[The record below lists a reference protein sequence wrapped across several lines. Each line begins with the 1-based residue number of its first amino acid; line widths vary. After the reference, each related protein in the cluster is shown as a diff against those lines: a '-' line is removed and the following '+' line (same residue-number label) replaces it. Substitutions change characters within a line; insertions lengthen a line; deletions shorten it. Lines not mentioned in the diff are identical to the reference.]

1 MASSQSSQTLYVCR
15 VSQNEDEHSFS
26 GKLYTEKIEK
36 MRLNSYRSNKHKD
49 SGFDLFCPRKLICEA
64 GKTTKIKMGV
74 KCALYNTTNCGEVP
88 MPYFMFPRSSISKIP
103 LRLANNVGIID
114 SGYRGELMA
123 VVDNISDK
131 DYIIE
136 QGQRL
141 FQLCTGDLT
150 PFYNVKLVDELDQ
163 TTRGE
168 GGFGSTGM

>member
-1 MASSQSSQTLYVCR
+1 MADDIVSSSQY
-15 VSQNEDEHSFS
+15 QNTYGVDSPNWLLSAKDDHTTIHN
-26 GKLYTEKIEK
+26 KWN
-36 MRLNSYRSNKHKD
+36 NS
-49 SGFDLFCPRKLICEA
+49 I
-64 GKTTKIKMGV
+64 V
-74 KCALYNTTNCGEVP
+74 YNTTNCGEVP

-131 DYIIE
+131 DYIVE